1 MNLEAA
7 LGLWLANSCVAG
19 LFGYWMGRTGFGQ
32 RKAGQIVGA
41 AADPVALLDE
51 LRSAADSANA
61 DFEVAIAELSEPPQP
76 DSPVWLQRVVTRV
89 DQLLATG
96 RQFEKRLG
104 ICHKKLA
111 CHRGGIWPAIAVKIH
126 KHREQVLELCRV
138 LDREVASSISPTASA
153 IAALLTQVRSL
164 AEQNRSLREELVE
177 VKARLAEREASLS
190 EAEKQ
195 ARIDALTRL
204 PNRRSFDER
213 LAAAQTRAEAG
224 VESFAI
230 VLFDL
235 DRFKDL
241 NDRFGH
247 PFGDA
252 VLSVF
257 GRILSDTIR
266 ASDHAAR
273 FGGEEFAV
281 LLPGAD
287 WLAANAVAER
297 CRRQAERS
305 VVRRG
310 STQGSFTV
318 SGGVAAWQSGRSA
331 EELLAAADRA
341 LYAAKADGRN
351 RVHIE
356 PMSVDEAQRSAVSSC
371 EA

>member
-19 LFGYWMGRTGFGQ
+19 LFGYWIGRTGFGQ
-32 RKAGQIVGA
+32 RRAEQPVGA
-41 AADPVALLDE
+41 TADTVALLDE
-51 LRSAADSANA
+51 LRSAADSADA

-89 DQLLATG
+89 DRLLAAG
-96 RQFEKRLG
+96 HDFERRLG
-104 ICHKKLA
+104 ACHKKLA
-111 CHRGGIWPAIAVKIH
+111 CQRDSVWPAVAAKIH
-126 KHREQVLELCRV
+126 THRERVLDLCRV
-138 LDREVASSISPTASA
+138 LDREVASSVSPTATA
-153 IAALLTQVRSL
+153 IAALLSQVRSL
-164 AEQNRSLREELVE
+164 AEQNRSLREELIE
-177 VKARLAEREASLS
+177 IKARLAEREASLS
-190 EAEKQ
+190 EAERQ

-224 VESFAI
+224 VETFAV

-241 NDRFGH
+241 NDKYGH

-287 WLAANAVAER
+287 SLAANAVAER

-310 STQGSFTV
+310 STAGSFTV
-318 SGGVAAWQSGRSA
+318 SGGVAAWESGRSS

-356 PMSVDEAQRSAVSSC
+356 PMSVVDASRSTVSSS